1 MNEKYERLTVTA
13 SDGSVG
19 IRRGYSKD
27 DLIARLV
34 ELEDGIEHNRIA
46 ILPYNEGS
54 FVNYGDEKALI
65 RGYVIQNNQL
75 YIQLDAYERPNEK
88 YRCFWIEPDDEK
100 LVVPKSEPRPLPDG
114 MSRVKIEFKDEKERF
129 YPEFDFDNNIK
140 PVKEQTTKTGV
151 FYNGEKIWNSRKT
164 I

>member
-19 IRRGYSKD
+19 IRRGYNKD

-34 ELEDGIEHNRIA
+34 ELEHEIEHNHIA
-46 ILPYNEGS
+46 ILPYNLGS
-54 FVNYGDEKALI
+54 FVNYGDEKAFI
-65 RGYVIQNNQL
+65 NGYVIQGTQL
-75 YIQLDAYERPNEK
+75 YIQLCAYERPDEK

-100 LVVPKSEPRPLPDG
+100 LVVLNCEPHSVPDG
-114 MSRVKIEFKDEKERF
+114 MSYVKIEFEDEKERF

-140 PVKEQTTKTGV
+140 PGV
-151 FYNGEKIWNSRKT
+151 FYNGKKIGNSRKT

>member
-34 ELEDGIEHNRIA
+34 ELED
-46 ILPYNEGS
+46 
-54 FVNYGDEKALI
+54 
-65 RGYVIQNNQL
+65 
-75 YIQLDAYERPNEK
+75 
-88 YRCFWIEPDDEK
+88 
-100 LVVPKSEPRPLPDG
+100 
-114 MSRVKIEFKDEKERF
+114 EKERF
-129 YPEFDFDNNIK
+129 YPEFDFDNDIK

-151 FYNGEKIWNSRKT
+151 FYNEKKIWNSRKT

>member
-54 FVNYGDEKALI
+54 FVNYGDEKAVI
-65 RGYVIQNNQL
+65 CGYVIQNNQL

-88 YRCFWIEPDDEK
+88 YRYFWIVIIDDYHHEDTF
-100 LVVPKSEPRPLPDG
+100 RG
-114 MSRVKIEFKDEKERF
+114 RC
-129 YPEFDFDNNIK
+129 
-140 PVKEQTTKTGV
+140 EQFSQHPCRCAPQHGT
-151 FYNGEKIWNSRKT
+151 
-164 I
+164 

>member
-1 MNEKYERLTVTA
+1 MNEKYERLTATA

-19 IRRGYSKD
+19 IRCGYSKD

-34 ELEDGIEHNRIA
+34 ELENGIEHNHIA

-54 FVNYGDEKALI
+54 FAQYGDEIAVI
-65 RGYVIQNNQL
+65 NGYVIKNNQL
-75 YIQLDAYERPNEK
+75 YISLCAPNRPDEK
-88 YRCFWIEPDDEK
+88 YRCFWVEPDDKK
-100 LVVPKSEPRPLPDG
+100 LVVPERESRSLPDG
-114 MSRVKIEFKDEKERF
+114 MCRVKIEFKDEKKRF

-140 PVKEQTTKTGV
+140 PGV
-151 FYNGEKIWNSRKT
+151 FYNGKKIWNSRKT

>member
-27 DLIARLV
+27 DLIAHLV

-54 FVNYGDEKALI
+54 FANYGDEKAVI
-65 RGYVIQNNQL
+65 CGYVIQNNQL

-88 YRCFWIEPDDEK
+88 YRYFWIEPDDRK
-100 LVVPKSEPRPLPDG
+100 LVVPKNEPRPLPDG

-129 YPEFDFDNNIK
+129 YPEFDFDNDIK

-151 FYNGEKIWNSRKT
+151 FYNGKKIWNSRKT